1 MPDIAPVAA
10 VQFHA
15 REGVDHVRA
24 HAPRPDGKFFGF
36 VVADRFAVGTF
47 FAADLQRCEL
57 ADGAL
62 GLLRD
67 APALSSLSSSPLAT
81 VPLMCSA
88 KSVTWVRI

>member
-1 MPDIAPVAA
+1 MR
-10 VQFHA
+10 A
-15 REGVDHVRA
+15 RTSTTYARTLPVRA
-24 HAPRPDGKFFGF
+24 ASSFGF